1 MNQFLLE
8 REGAVATDIFALK
21 LTSAVVPELRELLCA
36 VEEDGVRE
44 VVLDCAKTMLVD
56 SAGLSLLLA
65 ARNSFSQPPRILRLV
80 GVQPSLFSV
89 LETLRLHRY
98 LNAQME

>member
-8 REGAVATDIFALK
+8 REGAKVKVILVAE
-21 LTSAVVPELRELLCA
+21 LTSAVVPELLCA